1 MEHYFVTVTGLDH
14 YYGKKPFKSG
24 TILKLVKDK
33 YNTHD
38 SEAIRVVM
46 PFIDTVGYVANSPN
60 TVCEGTVSAGRLYDK
75 IEDYA
80 YAQTMFITH
89 SSVIALVLSPEQVE
103 GDDDTPPVK
112 ETESKDSCKTKNK
125 IGF

>member
-24 TILKLVKDK
+24 AILKLVKDK

-46 PFIDTVGYVANSPN
+46 PFIDTVGFVANSPN
-60 TVCEGTVSAGRLYDK
+60 TVFEGTVSAGRLYDK
-75 IEDYA
+75 FDEVIMA
-80 YAQTMFITH
+80 RVMFVTH
-89 SSVIALVLSPEQVE
+89 SSVIAYVVFPRIDIDFSFADEQNIE
-103 GDDDTPPVK
+103 DDVI
-112 ETESKDSCKTKNK
+112 S
-125 IGF
+125 F

>member
-24 TILKLVKDK
+24 AILKLVKDK

-60 TVCEGTVSAGRLYDK
+60 TVFEGTVSAGRLYDK
-75 IEDYA
+75 FDECVYA
-80 YAQTMFITH
+80 RVMFVTH
-89 SSVIALVLSPEQVE
+89 SSVIAFVI
-103 GDDDTPPVK
+103 PPDIDVDFEASVK
-112 ETESKDSCKTKNK
+112 EDS
-125 IGF
+125 IQF